1 LITRMRTSSRISQI
15 VVHDNTV
22 YLAGQVASNLSTDT
36 AGQTREILGTI
47 DDLLAEAGTTKSH
60 VLAATVYLA
69 HMNSFAAMNTV
80 WEEWVGPG
88 CAPARTTVEA
98 RLAAPGYQVEIT
110 IVAGRS

>member
-1 LITRMRTSSRISQI
+1 MITRMRTGSRISQI

-36 AGQTREILGTI
+36 AGQTREILAAV
-47 DDLLAEAGTTKSH
+47 DNLLAEAGTNKSH

-69 HMNSFAAMNTV
+69 HMSSFAAMNAL
-80 WEEWVGPG
+80 WEAWVSPG

-98 RLAAPGYQVEIT
+98 RLAGPGYQVEIT
-110 IVAGRS
+110 IIAARS